1 MPEPYVSAK
10 WSAAD
15 TRRTG
20 LTNGMTSS
28 SRTYEEG
35 LVLLVLNI
43 FNVRR
48 PGNLFCDEV
57 LGYLRL

>member
-1 MPEPYVSAK
+1 MSPFELKTANIVLY
-10 WSAAD
+10 

-35 LVLLVLNI
+35 PVLLVLNI

-48 PGNLFCDEV
+48 PGNLICDEV

>member
-10 WSAAD
+10 WSSAE

-28 SRTYEEG
+28 SWTYEDW
-35 LVLLVLNI
+35 LVHLVLNI
-43 FNVRR
+43 FKVRR
-48 PGNLFCDEV
+48 PGNLICDEV